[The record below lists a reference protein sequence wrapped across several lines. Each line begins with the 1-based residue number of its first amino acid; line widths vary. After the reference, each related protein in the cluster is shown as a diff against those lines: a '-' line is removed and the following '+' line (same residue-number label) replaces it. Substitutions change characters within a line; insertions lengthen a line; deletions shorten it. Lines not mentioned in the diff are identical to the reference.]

1 MKDTEKALGKKGE
14 RFAARYLRRHGYRIL
29 ARNVHCGH
37 NELDIVAKNKEVI
50 AFVEVKT
57 RSFASEKE
65 AELARP
71 ALAVDTR
78 KRRRTIDAAFAFLRR
93 HPSALTP
100 RMDVMELYF
109 TREKRPA
116 LLRVVH
122 IEDAFGA
129 DGRPR

>member
-1 MKDTEKALGKKGE
+1 MRDEKKILGKKGE
-14 RFAARYLRRHGYRIL
+14 KTAAKYLRRHGYRIL

-37 NELDIVAKNKEVI
+37 NELDIVAKSKNVI

-57 RSFASEKE
+57 RSFATAKE

-71 ALAVDTR
+71 AMAVDAS
-78 KRRRTIDAAFAFLRR
+78 KRRHTIDAAYDFLRR
-93 HPSALTP
+93 RPCTLTP
-100 RMDVMELYF
+100 RMDVIEVYF
-109 TREKRPA
+109 TREKRSS
-116 LLRVVH
+116 LIRIVH

>member
-65 AELARP
+65 TELARP
-71 ALAVDTR
+71 ALAVDAR

-93 HPSALTP
+93 HPSALKP